1 MPPPFKF
8 SVYILLFIS
17 ECYTVPTMFI
27 LYILGLILLISFAYA
42 ANAGAPW
49 VPTWKKD
56 FERIVRLAD
65 LKPGETFIEL
75 GCGNGRVCRAIA
87 ARAPSPFEGEGGGR
101 GVVHVIGLE
110 LSIAQ
115 VLIAWLQS
123 KLVRMGTHKGHPYN
137 IQIKLGNAFHAD
149 LSKVD
154 VVYMFLMPETYEKI
168 RPKLEKE
175 LKPGARVITYVWP
188 IPGWT
193 PDVVDEMEGSQK
205 IYLFKR

>member
-1 MPPPFKF
+1 MWILFLF
-8 SVYILLFIS
+8 GFILLA
-17 ECYTVPTMFI
+17 
-27 LYILGLILLISFAYA
+27 SFAYA

-56 FERIVRLAD
+56 FERIVKLAD

-75 GCGNGRVCRAIA
+75 GCGNGRVCRAVA
-87 ARAPSPFEGEGGGR
+87 ARSKGA
-101 GVVHVIGLE
+101 HVIGLE
-110 LSIAQ
+110 LSLLQ
-115 VLIAWLQS
+115 VWIAWLQS
-123 KLVRMGTHKGHPYN
+123 RISGLTN
-137 IQIKLGNAFHAD
+137 IKIKLGNAFHTN
-149 LSKVD
+149 LSSVD

-193 PDVVDEMEGSQK
+193 PDVVDEAEGSQK
-205 IYLFKR
+205 IYLFIKKPNG

>member
-1 MPPPFKF
+1 MW
-8 SVYILLFIS
+8 
-17 ECYTVPTMFI
+17 I
-27 LYILGLILLISFAYA
+27 LYTIGLVLLISFAYA

-56 FERIVRLAD
+56 FERIVKLAN

-75 GCGNGRVCRAIA
+75 GCGNGRVCRAVA

-101 GVVHVIGLE
+101 GVVSVIGVE

-115 VLIAWLQS
+115 VVIAWLQS
-123 KLVRMGTHKGHPYN
+123 KFTGLTN
-137 IQIKLGNAFHAD
+137 IQIKLGNAFHYD
-149 LSKVD
+149 LSSVD

-193 PDVVDEMEGSQK
+193 PDVVDEAEGSQK
-205 IYLFKR
+205 IYLFRR